1 MITAQSFIPLNERL
15 REALRPGGNLRPSS
29 ETVFDGPGFVRRE
42 HWCPVQMGHEGAG
55 EIWQNGR
62 SLVAGQGAAEFEH
75 LLRCAHYLKHHHE
88 HHAAHPLRFGG
99 FGLPSPLQCTGKGTQ
114 SCQDIKQNGFVV
126 RGKLVH
132 FLNLDAVGVELC
144 GQAFTRMTP
153 GLRFLGLKPRAC
165 NSYRQALRQ
174 FFLWLQ
180 SENIRMPSR
189 FIELDARLS
198 SAFGWMIL
206 ISLIVTQAMLLVHYQ
221 GFIPKSRCKLPL
233 SRQYFSN

>member
-42 HWCPVQMGHEGAG
+42 HWCPVQMGHEGAA

-99 FGLPSPLQCTGKGTQ
+99 FGLPSPLQCPGKGTQ

-153 GLRFLGLKPRAC
+153 GLRFFRIKTPR
-165 NSYRQALRQ
+165 
-174 FFLWLQ
+174 LQ
-180 SENIRMPSR
+180 Q
-189 FIELDARLS
+189 LS
-198 SAFGWMIL
+198 SSPSSI
-206 ISLIVTQAMLLVHYQ
+206 
-221 GFIPKSRCKLPL
+221 LPL
-233 SRQYFSN
+233 VAIGEHQNAISFHWIRCQVVERFWLDDLNIICYAGHALSALPRFHPQKQMQIAAV